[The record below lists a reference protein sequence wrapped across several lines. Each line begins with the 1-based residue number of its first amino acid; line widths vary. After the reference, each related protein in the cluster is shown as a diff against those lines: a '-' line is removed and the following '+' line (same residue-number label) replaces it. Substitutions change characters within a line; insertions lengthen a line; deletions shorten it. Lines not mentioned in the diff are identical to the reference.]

1 MGTKLARDG
10 NAASARIAE
19 KPDAAGRTQMLA
31 MNASATELGQQDVAH
46 NHELFPCSWPARQ
59 SKDRTPMTLVHHTV
73 AHEIVV
79 LAVVEHGE
87 VKHGG
92 ILDRA
97 AHQFM
102 ILYTMGV
109 IGDRNDAEWYHR
121 SNRRHFFA
129 GKTSGDRTGS
139 KYVDA
144 GGLPCPIQNP
154 GYSARIVGGRTG
166 VGHADNGSKST
177 RRRCLTAGRDGFF
190 MRLARLAKMN
200 MHVDQ
205 SGSNDQ
211 AFSGDCG
218 CAFPWRRGLYF
229 SVNNV

>member
-1 MGTKLARDG
+1 
-10 NAASARIAE
+10 
-19 KPDAAGRTQMLA
+19 MLA
-31 MNASATELGQQDVAH
+31 MNASATKLGQQDVAH
-46 NHELFPCSWPARQ
+46 NHELFPRSWPARQ

-87 VKHGG
+87 IKHPG
-92 ILDRA
+92 IFDRA
-97 AHQFM
+97 PHQFM
-102 ILYTMGV
+102 ILYTMAV
-109 IGDRNDAEWYHR
+109 IGDRDDAVLSHQ

-154 GYSARIVGGRTG
+154 GYSARIVGGGSG
-166 VGHADNGSKST
+166 VGHETDGSKAP
-177 RRRCLTAGRDGFF
+177 RRCCLTAGRDGFL

-205 SGSNDQ
+205 SRSNDQ
-211 AFSGDCG
+211 SFSGDCG
-218 CAFPWRRGLYF
+218 CAFRWWRGRYF